1 MLSSIK
7 LKFVFV
13 YFLLVFIAMSIVG
26 MFIVQN
32 LEEHQIENVTNNM
45 IYLVET
51 LIGTSS
57 YIADD
62 DWIENREG
70 IQNTILSGLVDSTE
84 ALYVI
89 YNEEVPIIIASSTKG
104 YEEIVGKEALH
115 QTFIDPTI
123 VLDAFTGNIANSIVK
138 ELNGEAVNRHLA
150 YPVYSNVG
158 KIKGVVY
165 MTSNLENVYDTVEDS
180 KSILTNATVLALIIT
195 IFLGYLIA
203 TSITVPIRDVTK
215 KAEKMAMGDFDQYV
229 EVKSDDEIGQ
239 LASMFNYLTL
249 ELKKTIQ
256 EMDLER
262 SKLNTIFQY
271 MAEGVIAINIFGSII
286 HVNPIAMDILDIKEE
301 DLRNGKT
308 IDLKSLNLNNIN
320 YGDVSS
326 LEGTELLSL
335 ESQVYKIKYAPYK
348 NESEVIGGLIIVLQD
363 ITQEHKLDNMRKE
376 FVANVS
382 HELKT
387 PITTIKSYTETLME
401 NDVDK
406 ELEKNFLTVINSESD
421 RMARLVRDLLQLSNI
436 DYQKTT
442 WSKSEISIN
451 NMINGILE
459 KLEFSIKEKGHKFV
473 VDIQEN
479 IPNLIGDNDG
489 IEQVLLNIVSN
500 AIKYTQEG
508 GNIQLS
514 AYNKENDIIIKV
526 IDDGIGIPEK
536 DQERIFERF
545 YRVEKGRSRE
555 MGGTGLGLSIAH
567 EIITAHNGSIKLES
581 DFGKGTEITIILPI
595 V

>member
-70 IQNTILSGLVDSTE
+70 IQNTILSGLVDSAE